1 MINLTNGSWLCM
13 HGQFTSTCTCLLLCS
28 YSTQI
33 HLPNLLSI
41 LQLKISSRDHAGTH
55 NQFLWWQIIRFDFVK
70 LSCDSYSYH
79 MGRIPVV
86 CRPHWHLCCPRSH
99 HRWFPKRHFYILPP
113 SHTCFHQTE
122 ILKTCPDKEL
132 WKGNG
137 KTCNTKGASASPS
150 PPPPPHTH
158 THTHANILLL

>member
-1 MINLTNGSWLCM
+1 MINLANGSWLCM

-41 LQLKISSRDHAGTH
+41 LQLKISRDHAAHTISSYDGK
-55 NQFLWWQIIRFDFVK
+55 LRFDFVK

-79 MGRIPVV
+79 MASIPAV
-86 CRPHWHLCCPRSH
+86 CTPHWHLCCPRSH
-99 HRWFPKRHFYILPP
+99 HRWFPKHHFYILPP

-132 WKGNG
+132 
-137 KTCNTKGASASPS
+137 
-150 PPPPPHTH
+150 
-158 THTHANILLL
+158 